1 MQEFK
6 NLDELIKS
14 ILEPKLPN
22 LPVVTDAKRTIF
34 WQELPNLIENWLQ
47 RAKEAGIDKQNPIIL
62 FGHKEAEYLVAIA
75 ACFVAGIVYI
85 PVDKAFPD
93 ERINKISSIAN
104 ASHIYKADLDAFVQ
118 NEKFN
123 KNSSLKE
130 KDLAYIMFT
139 SGSTGEPKGVQIGRE
154 SILGLVNWIIKDFKF
169 CENPKFMNQALFS
182 FDLSCYEIYATL
194 GMAGHIILSEA
205 QEFANPN
212 WLDKFATH
220 NINVWVSTPSF
231 AYSQIVNPKFN
242 GEFLNKLD
250 AFLFCGEVL
259 PLRLAKLLKSK
270 FKNTRILNTYGPTE
284 ATVATSIIEI
294 TEEVLAN
301 NTSLPVGYPMPNT
314 RIDFIENDE
323 LVIIGEN
330 VMRGYL
336 NREDLNSTKL
346 FIDEKTGFRAFKTG
360 DAGYKTLVADKELI
374 YCTGRLDS
382 QIKLHGY
389 RIELDEIE
397 ANLDAIAGIHKSVI
411 VPLRKAD
418 ASVLRIL
425 AFYISLPDTKNI
437 EVDFLKKS
445 MALNLPEYMIPSEFI
460 RLDEFP
466 TNSNNKIDRKQIL
479 INYSEQ
485 NKNLK
490 K

>member
-154 SILGLVNWIIKDFKF
+154 SILGLVNWSLKEFNF
-169 CENPKFMNQALFS
+169 CKNPVIMNQVHFS
-182 FDLSCYEIYATL
+182 FDVSMFDSFTALASN
-194 GMAGHIILSEA
+194 GHILLNAKEEIADKNNWFKKLSKHKIE
-205 QEFANPN
+205 
-212 WLDKFATH
+212 T
-220 NINVWVSTPSF
+220 WVSTPAF
-231 AYSQIVNPKFN
+231 AYQQI
-242 GEFLNKLD
+242 LNKEFSSKYLTSLKTFIL
-250 AFLFCGEVL
+250 AGE
-259 PLRLAKLLKSK
+259 PLTLTFIKRLKSL
-270 FKNTRILNTYGPTE
+270 FPNVCIINAYGPTE
-284 ATVATSIIEI
+284 ATVLATKIRIDLDELEDSNIPI
-294 TEEVLAN
+294 
-301 NTSLPVGYPMPNT
+301 GYPMPNT
-314 RIDFIENDE
+314 KIDFIENDE

-425 AFYISLPDTKNI
+425 AFYISLPDAKNI